1 MNKDINRTLTA
12 LVPILRMNGE
22 MVKSI
27 EAVNDWYKVGDREYL
42 KEVAEI
48 TYDNGARRYAD
59 IGCDS
64 NLTAVFDVVAV
75 IQQIKPRSSAIERIE
90 RGVYRQYPIENIPAA
105 DVRPVVHGYWWTY
118 PDEDTDCNGNL
129 LVWCSEC
136 DAEDHHVPGK
146 KVPFCWHCG
155 AEMSDEVKRLWEP
168 PNCGADMR
176 EVSTSE
182 ESLNSEG
189 TTRKEQEHNG

>member
-1 MNKDINRTLTA
+1 MNEQMKGIACCGDCA
-12 LVPILRMNGE
+12 YY
-22 MVKSI
+22 
-27 EAVNDWYKVGDREYL
+27 DWKKHRCPRAKV
-42 KEVAEI
+42 
-48 TYDNGARRYAD
+48 
-59 IGCDS
+59 
-64 NLTAVFDVVAV
+64 
-75 IQQIKPRSSAIERIE
+75 
-90 RGVYRQYPIENIPAA
+90 RGNSQSRFYVDCPLH

-176 EVSTSE
+176 E
-182 ESLNSEG
+182 
-189 TTRKEQEHNG
+189 EQEHNG

>member
-1 MNKDINRTLTA
+1 MDDCIPRDAVLQKMWNA
-12 LVPILRMNGE
+12 LYALEDQQEAASGLDILRRADVQAGF
-22 MVKSI
+22 
-27 EAVNDWYKVGDREYL
+27 EAGQQV
-42 KEVAEI
+42 VAE
-48 TYDNGARRYAD
+48 
-59 IGCDS
+59 
-64 NLTAVFDVVAV
+64 F
-75 IQQIKPRSSAIERIE
+75 
-90 RGVYRQYPIENIPAA
+90 PAA
-105 DVRPVVHGYWWTY
+105 DVRTVVHGYWWTY